1 MTDTPADHAVTDL
14 GAELRRRRSARG
26 VSLRSLA
33 REVDISPSALSQI
46 ETGRARPS
54 VGTLYAL
61 ATKLSVSLDELFGGP
76 PPVAPAAPAPAEAD
90 EAERSDAAKDQL
102 LHEAFGALGRPP
114 GVQRAKERRSIELAS
129 GVRWERLTAEPD
141 ALVDFLVV
149 DYAPGSSS
157 TGGSELMRHAGR
169 EYGVVFEGTLT
180 VEVGFDRYQLGP
192 GDSISFDST
201 DAHRLANEGDEPVRG
216 LWVVLGRRGER
227 QPADAGSDD

>member
-1 MTDTPADHAVTDL
+1 MTDPPADRAVTDL

-33 REVDISPSALSQI
+33 REVEISPSALSQI

-54 VGTLYAL
+54 VGTLYTL
-61 ATKLSVSLDELFGGP
+61 ATKLGVSLDELFGGAP
-76 PPVAPAAPAPAEAD
+76 PAAPVPEERGGSERPDTAD
-90 EAERSDAAKDQL
+90 EPH
-102 LHEAFGALGRPP
+102 HEVFGAIGRRP
-114 GVQRAKERRSIELAS
+114 GVQRAAERRSIELAS

-157 TGGSELMRHAGR
+157 TGGGELMRHAGR

-180 VEVGFDRYQLGP
+180 VEVGSDRYELGP

-201 DAHRLANEGDEPVRG
+201 DAHRLSNAGDEPVRG
-216 LWVVLGRRGER
+216 LWVVLGRRR
-227 QPADAGSDD
+227 DD

>member
-1 MTDTPADHAVTDL
+1 MTDTPADDAVMDL
-14 GAELRRRRSARG
+14 GAELRRRRSASG

-61 ATKLSVSLDELFGGP
+61 ATALGVSLDELFGGAP
-76 PPVAPAAPAPAEAD
+76 PAAGAPAAGASDDAEQPAAEP
-90 EAERSDAAKDQL
+90 L
-102 LHEAFGALGRPP
+102 LHEALGAIGRPP
-114 GVQRAKERRSIELAS
+114 GVQRAADRRSIELAS

-157 TGGSELMRHAGR
+157 TGGRELMRHAGR

-180 VEVGFDRYQLGP
+180 VEVGFDRYELGP

-201 DAHRLANEGDEPVRG
+201 DAHRLANEGDVPVRG
-216 LWVVLGRRGER
+216 LWVVLGRRGDR
-227 QPADAGSDD
+227 QPADADGED